1 MSNSLRRRWYLGLAA
16 GFVSCALAGSTSV
29 HAQSIPI
36 VVPPSTAVVV
46 GITPALPSPVIGIPG
61 LSGMHSRD
69 EVTWS
74 TRGRAD
80 VDVDIDRQH
89 GQAAAR

>member
-16 GFVSCALAGSTSV
+16 GLVSCALAGSTPAS
-29 HAQSIPI
+29 AQSIPI
-36 VVPPSTAVVV
+36 VVPSSPAIVV
-46 GITPALPSPVIGIPG
+46 GVTPGLPSPVIGLPG
-61 LSGMHSRD
+61 MSGVHSKE

-89 GQAAAR
+89 GQAATR

>member
-1 MSNSLRRRWYLGLAA
+1 MRNPLRRYWRFGLVA
-16 GFVSCALAGSTSV
+16 GLVSCALVGPTPV

-36 VVPPSTAVVV
+36 VIPPIIV
-46 GITPALPSPVIGIPG
+46 GITPGLPSPVIGIPG
-61 LSGMHSRD
+61 MSGVHSKD

-89 GQAAAR
+89 GQAATR

>member
-1 MSNSLRRRWYLGLAA
+1 MSKPLGHHWRLGLAA
-16 GFVSCALAGSTSV
+16 GLVSCALAGTTPVS
-29 HAQSIPI
+29 AQSIPI
-36 VVPPSTAVVV
+36 VVPSSPAIVV
-46 GITPALPSPVIGIPG
+46 GVTPGLPLPVTGIPG
-61 LSGMHSRD
+61 MSGVHSKD

>member
-1 MSNSLRRRWYLGLAA
+1 MNRPLDHHWRLGLVA
-16 GFVSCALAGSTSV
+16 GLASFALMGITSV
-29 HAQSIPI
+29 SAQSIPI
-36 VVPPSTAVVV
+36 VVPSSPAIVV
-46 GITPALPSPVIGIPG
+46 GVTPGLSPPAIGIPG
-61 LSGMHSRD
+61 MSGVHSKD

-80 VDVDIDRQH
+80 VDVDVDRQH